1 MEAVQTELHKLRNE
15 VEDLQLKNRLL
26 KAEYNKVKEQNLR
39 FKKLV
44 KEINDKVST
53 YIVED

>member
-1 MEAVQTELHKLRNE
+1 MEAIQTELHSLRNKVSNLE
-15 VEDLQLKNRLL
+15 LKNKLL
-26 KAEYNKVKEQNLR
+26 KSEYNKVKEQNLR